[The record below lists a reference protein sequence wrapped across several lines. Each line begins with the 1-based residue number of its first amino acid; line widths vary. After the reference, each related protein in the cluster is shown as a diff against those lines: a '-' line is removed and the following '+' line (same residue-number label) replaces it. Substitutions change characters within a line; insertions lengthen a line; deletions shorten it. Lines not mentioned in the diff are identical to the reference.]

1 MVSVPVILTAVAVGS
16 TVVLAGCSGF
26 YQYVPDWLTPKSSPP
41 VVLNFESDPPGA
53 DVRTAQGQ
61 TCQTPCSLSV
71 PPENQAVNFA
81 KLGYLPQTV
90 QVAIRTP
97 EHSMFESPTVEVQP
111 NPVAVVLQVGAPDA
125 AQAEAEIAPA
135 RHRDAGGGRATAPGI
150 GFPAA
155 SPAALT
161 AVPAGTAGP
170 SWTIGGL
177 FGTIVHYLNTG

>member
-1 MVSVPVILTAVAVGS
+1 MVRVPVILTAVAVGS

-26 YQYVPDWLTPKSSPP
+26 SQYVPDWLTPKSSPP

-71 PPENQAVNFA
+71 PPENQAANFA

-111 NPVAVVLQVGAPDA
+111 NPVAVVLQVGAPGRK
-125 AQAEAEIAPA
+125 PPPKPKP
-135 RHRDAGGGRATAPGI
+135 RLHRPATATPAEGVPPPPGSA
-150 GFPAA
+150 FP
-155 SPAALT
+155 P
-161 AVPAGTAGP
+161 PP
-170 SWTIGGL
+170 PQR
-177 FGTIVHYLNTG
+177 